1 MTKNKQSWLVDE
13 SFLAYFR
20 AHYVAHNPL
29 LERLRED
36 TRILRGFVMQVTPE
50 VGAFL
55 GFLVKLTGASKIL
68 EVGTFTGYSTLSM
81 ALALEGDGEIT
92 SIDVEGDHVPMAAAY
107 FNESGVGHRIHQRIG
122 SADQMLAKII
132 RTDGT
137 GIYDMIFVDADK
149 LNTDLYYEY
158 ALQLIRP
165 GGLVILDNI
174 LWKGKVANLND
185 VDPITTVFRSL
196 QQKAMKDD
204 RVAVISLPLHDGM
217 MFLRKKDDANREGAP

>member
-13 SFLAYFR
+13 SFLTYFR
-20 AHYVAHNPL
+20 RHYVAHNPL

-36 TRILRGFVMQVTPE
+36 TRRLRGFVMQVTPE

-81 ALALEGDGEIT
+81 AFALEGEGEIT
-92 SIDVEGDHVPMAAAY
+92 SIDVEGDHVPMATAY

-132 RTDGT
+132 RTEGM
-137 GIYDMIFVDADK
+137 GIYDMIFIDADK

-165 GGLVILDNI
+165 DGLIILDNI
-174 LWKGKVANLND
+174 LWKGKVANPED
-185 VDPITTVFRSL
+185 VDPITIVFRSL
-196 QQKAMKDD
+196 QQKVMKDD
-204 RVAVISLPLHDGM
+204 RVEVISLPLHDGM
-217 MFLRKKDDANREGAP
+217 MFLRKKSSVNNKSIP